1 MQSFVKSM
9 VLSVGLLAGTLAT
22 AQAQSV
28 ANLPPTS
35 YVPAPT
41 ATTPAA
47 SSAMI
52 YPSPGNNGTWQEQH
66 YTAKEGDKDPGL
78 HPYTMPHFSPAPN

>member
-47 SSAMI
+47 SSAKI
-52 YPSPGNNGTWQEQH
+52 YRVRQQRH
-66 YTAKEGDKDPGL
+66 VARAAL
-78 HPYTMPHFSPAPN
+78 HRERGR